1 MRENAP
7 SSMYEK
13 INSNSSPATSRR
25 TYRPKL
31 PVSVITAVLF
41 ILGIQFII
49 LPKYVYQLSPSEL
62 RLTQFQLDALDEGLR
77 KCQADRAPPIQY
89 PVTTAGSRSNARW
102 NPSTGQNETVILR
115 NATLFDGDK
124 IFGNAVDIV
133 FKKGIIESVSDA
145 GQSILIPGAK
155 AFGLDGKYVTP
166 GLVDMHSHHLSNSW
180 PLLSSTSDTN
190 EMNPAT
196 GPLTPFVRIVDS
208 LKAYDIATTI
218 IASGGITTSLILPG
232 SANIMGGEAVVVKNV
247 LKSGDNEEFVV
258 EELLLEHGE
267 AVENRRR
274 YMKMACGENPRRVY
288 KHTRMGNAYI
298 FRKQMERAKE
308 LKGKQDAWCLKAAA
322 LREKGNVAPISSF
335 LDASSSDDSATDY
348 LEFDSS
354 IAMLRGKVGINVHC
368 YEPEDFEDMIKHSKE
383 FGFRIQAFHHA
394 LSAWQVPEMIKASGE
409 NITIATF
416 SEFGFYKKEAD
427 EANLWAGKILSD
439 HGVPIA
445 YKSDHVEPETNAK
458 YLLFQAATGHSFHL
472 PELLALQSVTS
483 VPAQSMQIDHR
494 VGYVKPGYD
503 ADLVVWDSHPL
514 LVGATALQ
522 VYIDGKPTLDSKKVE
537 ESLSSVQAATSQ
549 DMSVPLMRKVIS
561 SDIKEEFCSNVKK
574 SGTKFTITGI
584 KTSYLEGHAAAAI
597 ASVNLTMVVDD
608 GKIVC
613 FNSPSNCA
621 SISADSPV
629 IALENG
635 HVLPGLTAVS
645 VQLGLAEITTD
656 SATSDGEIKKSAGSD
671 PKHAVYAKYGVHLE
685 GRGFARARIGGV
697 TRAIT
702 APMSEGF
709 TAGISAGIKTSGKKT
724 ILNGGI
730 FQDDVALHFSIGQS
744 SKGTDSLP
752 TLSSEISKLREILV
766 ENDKKD
772 NIYGKAIN
780 GTIPLVV
787 HADNEY
793 DIMQLI
799 RIKQDNP
806 VLNLVIHGGYGA
818 ALVANELAEA
828 KIPVILTANRGAP
841 AAFEARF
848 SLPGPPLSRSPAA
861 VLTEAGVKYALSIL
875 GEGETSHIHNIPIEA
890 GWAAKY
896 AGLSAKQA
904 VNLVSRNVEDILGL
918 EVDETKRDFV
928 VWEGNPLGLGAT
940 VVVGVDGEDR
950 VVSMCWPESN

>member
-1 MRENAP
+1 MYQQLDINAV
-7 SSMYEK
+7 
-13 INSNSSPATSRR
+13 PAPPRR
-25 TYRPKL
+25 QYRPKL
-31 PVSVITAVLF
+31 PVSILTTVLF

-49 LPKYVYQLSPSEL
+49 LPRYVYQLSPSEI
-62 RLTQFQLDALDEGLR
+62 RLAQFQLDALDEGLR
-77 KCQADRAPPIQY
+77 KCQADRTPPIQY
-89 PVTTAGSRSNARW
+89 PVTTASSRSNSRW
-102 NPSTGQNETVILR
+102 NPNTGQNETIILR
-115 NATLFDGDK
+115 NATLFDGEK
-124 IFGNAVDIV
+124 IFANAVDIV
-133 FKKGIIESVSDA
+133 FKKGLIESVSDA

-155 AFGLDGKYVTP
+155 VLDLDGKYVTP
-166 GLVDMHSHHLSNSW
+166 GLVDMHSHHLSDSW
-180 PLLSSTSDTN
+180 PALSSTRDNN
-190 EMNPAT
+190 EINPAF

-208 LKAYDIATTI
+208 LKAYDYATTV
-218 IASGGITTSLILPG
+218 IASGGVTTSLILPG
-232 SANIMGGEAVVVKNV
+232 SANIMGGEAVIVKNV

-267 AVENRRR
+267 PMENRRR

-322 LREKGNVAPISSF
+322 LKDNGNVAAISSF
-335 LDASSSDDSATDY
+335 LDASSKDESATDY

-394 LSAWQVPEMIKASGE
+394 LSAWQVPEIIKASGE

-416 SEFGFYKKEAD
+416 SEFGFYKKEAY

-472 PELLALQSVTS
+472 PELLALQSITS
-483 VPAQSMQIDHR
+483 VPAQSLQIDHR
-494 VGYVKPGYD
+494 VGYAKPGYD

-522 VYIDGKPTLDSKKVE
+522 VYIDGKPTLDPKKVE
-537 ESLSSVQAATSQ
+537 ESLSNVQSTNSKELSA
-549 DMSVPLMRKVIS
+549 PLMRKTVPPETK
-561 SDIKEEFCSNVKK
+561 KELCSKVEQA
-574 SGTKFTITGI
+574 GTKFAITGI
-584 KTSYLEGHAAAAI
+584 KKSYLEGHAAAATT
-597 ASVNLTMVVDD
+597 SDNLTMVIDS

-613 FNSPSNCA
+613 FDSTAKCA
-621 SISADSPV
+621 SITADGPV
-629 IALENG
+629 IALESG

-685 GRGFARARIGGV
+685 GRGFSRARIGGV

-709 TAGISAGIKTSGKKT
+709 TTGVSTGIKTSGKKT
-724 ILNGGI
+724 ILDGGI
-730 FQDDVALHFSIGQS
+730 FQDDIALHFSIGQS

-752 TLSSEISKLREILV
+752 TISSEISKLREIII
-766 ENDKKD
+766 ENEKTD
-772 NIYGKAIN
+772 NIYGKVAN
-780 GTIPLVV
+780 GAIPLVV

-799 RIKQDNP
+799 KVKQEYP

-818 ALVANELAEA
+818 PLVAKQLAKA
-828 KIPVILTANRGAP
+828 SIPVILTANRGAP
-841 AAFEARF
+841 AAFEDRF

-861 VLTEAGVKYALSIL
+861 VLTEAGVKYALSVF

-918 EVDETKRDFV
+918 EVEETKRDFV
-928 VWEGNPLGLGAT
+928 VWEGNPLEFGAS
-940 VVVGVDGEDR
+940 VVLGVDGEDG
-950 VVSMCWPESN
+950 VVSLCWPESN

>member
-1 MRENAP
+1 MKDIP
-7 SSMYEK
+7 LGKMYTQLE
-13 INSNSSPATSRR
+13 SNSSPSSSRR
-25 TYRPKL
+25 QYRPKL
-31 PVSVITAVLF
+31 PVSIITAVVF
-41 ILGIQFII
+41 ILGIQFVI
-49 LPKYVYQLSPSEL
+49 LPRYVYQLSPSEIK
-62 RLTQFQLDALDEGLR
+62 LTQFQLDALDEGLR
-77 KCQADRAPPIQY
+77 KCQADRTPPIEY
-89 PVTTAGSRSNARW
+89 PVTTASSRTNARW
-102 NPSTGQNETVILR
+102 NPSSGQNETVILR
-115 NATLFDGDK
+115 NATLFDGEK
-124 IFGNAVDIV
+124 IFENTVDIV

-145 GQSILIPGAK
+145 GQSIVIPGAK
-155 AFGLDGKYVTP
+155 VFDLEGKYVTP
-166 GLVDMHSHHLSNSW
+166 GLVDMHSHHLSDSW
-180 PLLSSTSDTN
+180 PMLASTDDTN
-190 EMNPAT
+190 EMNPAF

-208 LKAYDIATTI
+208 LKAYDYATTI
-218 IASGGITTSLILPG
+218 IASGGVTTSLILPG

-247 LKSGDNEEFVV
+247 LKSGDNGEFVV

-267 AVENRRR
+267 PLEYRRR

-322 LREKGNVAPISSF
+322 LKENGNVAAISSF
-335 LDASSSDDSATDY
+335 LDASSKDESATDY

-416 SEFGFYKKEAD
+416 SEFGFYKKEAY

-483 VPAQSMQIDHR
+483 VPAYSMQIDHR
-494 VGYVKPGYD
+494 VGYAKPGYD

-522 VYIDGKPTLDSKKVE
+522 VYIDGKPTLDPKKVE
-537 ESLSSVQAATSQ
+537 ESLSNVQAANSKELGAPMMRTTVSPESKKELCSQ
-549 DMSVPLMRKVIS
+549 VEKT
-561 SDIKEEFCSNVKK
+561 
-574 SGTKFTITGI
+574 GTKFTVTGI
-584 KTSYLEGHAAAAI
+584 KNSYLEGLPAAVAG
-597 ASVNLTMVVDD
+597 SDSLSMVVDS

-613 FNSPSNCA
+613 FDSTEKCA
-621 SISADSPV
+621 GISADSPV
-629 IALENG
+629 ISLKKG

-645 VQLGLAEITTD
+645 LQLGLAEITTD
-656 SATSDGEIKKSAGSD
+656 SRTSDGELKKSAGSD

-697 TRAIT
+697 TKAIT

-709 TAGISAGIKTSGKKT
+709 TIGVSTGIKTSGKKT
-724 ILNGGI
+724 ILDGGV
-730 FQDDVALHFSIGQS
+730 FQDDVAVHFSIGQS

-752 TLSSEISKLREILV
+752 TISSEISKLRELIV
-766 ENDKKD
+766 ENQGGD
-772 NIYGKAIN
+772 NIYGKAAN
-780 GTIPLVV
+780 GSIPLVV

-799 RIKQDNP
+799 KIKQEYP
-806 VLNLVIHGGYGA
+806 TLNLAIYGGYGA
-818 ALVANELAEA
+818 PLVAKELAEA
-828 KIPVILTANRGAP
+828 RIPVILTANRGAP
-841 AAFEARF
+841 ATFDVRF

-861 VLTEAGVKYALSIL
+861 VLTEAGVKYALSVF

-904 VNLVSRNVEDILGL
+904 VNLVSRNVEEILGL
-918 EVDETKRDFV
+918 EVEETKRDFV
-928 VWEGNPLGLGAT
+928 VWEGNPLEFGAS
-940 VVVGVDGEDR
+940 VVLGVDGEDGA
-950 VVSMCWPESN
+950 VSLCWPESN